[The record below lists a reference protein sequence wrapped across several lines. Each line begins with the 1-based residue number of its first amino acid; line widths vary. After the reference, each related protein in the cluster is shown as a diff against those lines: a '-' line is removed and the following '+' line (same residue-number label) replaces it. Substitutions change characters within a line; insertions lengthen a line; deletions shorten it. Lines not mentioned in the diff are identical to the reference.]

1 MTGYE
6 TRVFIYSGVP
16 FRFDNYILFQSVD
29 EFLPLLELYNVNGE
43 EKYII
48 YNDFI
53 SDGGA
58 VIVAV
63 KQGLETLR
71 EFKERLK
78 KYKEANF
85 IIVKRFSLSS
95 GEVSADCY
103 NINGAEVYENATND
117 AGKISFSVKYFTEK
131 NHFANFLFSPSV
143 TSIKPS
149 LKVKRGTLTTA
160 TKKAITGIKDKLSE
174 ANKFGLFE
182 ITPRVNGVGGVRRSN
197 VAFNFFA
204 PALYKGTAQY
214 GIEGFPDGMEF
225 IALCGGLA
233 TYAEQNA
240 TESIIFTFQ
249 TAIKTNE
256 HILRAVTNYVGAQ
269 KAIAKTPNGDMEY
282 DFKPEFCAI
291 VPAAFLGLRSGQ
303 FLPTGGTEWAVKTA
317 SGYWWASSYSVASEN
332 GILKMTRNADG
343 VNKAIKDVLSVGY
356 NLSEYQIEVG
366 TPFQRIEIPR
376 FEIFGEDYTDFNL
389 CELQIVLD
397 VAARRFQ
404 MLLEVCGKV
413 IDISDDFLVPL
424 TITTDSERIAQQKIA
439 QRVSIIQGVGSA
451 ALGGVSAVAGLATGN
466 IAAAAGGALSVVGAV
481 GGVAQ
486 QVQNP
491 VKPSVSSAGSG
502 AGTTTINYTGNGVYI
517 SFTEFQN
524 AEEIKRDIETFG
536 FNCNLQFEEIHEGG
550 GYEISEINSSCFMK
564 IENASFYTPQFL
576 SVEGAEE
583 LRNKFAQGVRVYYSF
598 SELAEKEGL

>member
-29 EFLPLLELYNVNGE
+29 EFLPLLESYNVEGAEN
-43 EKYII
+43 YII

-63 KQGLETLR
+63 RQGLDKLQG
-71 EFKERLK
+71 FKEKLK

-95 GEVSADCY
+95 GAVSIDCY
-103 NINGAEVYENATND
+103 NINGAEVYENATDNSGEI
-117 AGKISFSVKYFTEK
+117 AFSIKYFIEK
-131 NHFANFLFSPSV
+131 NHFANFLFSPYD

-160 TKKAITGIKDKLSE
+160 TKNAITGIKERLYEK
-174 ANKFGLFE
+174 NRFGLFE
-182 ITPRVNGVGGVRRSN
+182 ITPRVNGVGGVCRSELTYN
-197 VAFNFFA
+197 IFY
-204 PALYKGTAQY
+204 PALYEETAPATP
-214 GIEGFPDGMEF
+214 ERFPDGMEF

-233 TYAEQNA
+233 TYAAQSA
-240 TESIIFTFQ
+240 TESIIFTFK
-249 TAIKTNE
+249 TVIKTQAQ
-256 HILRAVTNYVGAQ
+256 ILKAVTNYAGAQ
-269 KAIAKTPNGDMEY
+269 KAVAFSSEGNTEY

-291 VPAAFLGLRSGQ
+291 VPAAFFGLSSGK

-317 SGYWWASSYSVASEN
+317 SGYWWASSYSVSAGDN
-332 GILKMTRNADG
+332 GILKRIKNADG
-343 VNKAIKDVLSVGY
+343 VNRAIRDLSSVGY

-376 FEIFGEDYTDFNL
+376 FEIFGEDYIDFNL

-404 MLLEVCGKV
+404 MLFEVCGKV
-413 IDISDDFLVPL
+413 IDISDDFLIPL
-424 TITTDSERIAQQKIA
+424 TITTDTERIAQQKIA
-439 QRVSIIQGVGSA
+439 QKVSIIQGVGSA

-466 IAAAAGGALSVVGAV
+466 IAAAAGGALSFVGAV

-486 QVQNP
+486 QLQNP

-517 SFTEFQN
+517 SFVQFQN

-536 FNCNLQFEEIHEGG
+536 FNCNLQFEEIKN
-550 GYEISEINSSCFMK
+550 GYEISGINSSCFMK
-564 IENASFYTPQFL
+564 IENAAFYTPQFL

-598 SELAEKEGL
+598 SELVNKEGL

>member
-6 TRVFIYSGVP
+6 TRVYIYSGVP
-16 FRFDNYILFQSVD
+16 FRFDNYLLFQRVN
-29 EFLPLLELYNVNGE
+29 EFLPLLESYNVNGE
-43 EKYII
+43 ESYII

-63 KQGLETLR
+63 KQGVDTLL

-95 GEVSADCY
+95 GAVSIDCY
-103 NINGAEVYENATND
+103 NISGAEVYENATNNS
-117 AGKISFSVKYFTEK
+117 GGLSFSIKYSIEK
-131 NHFANFLFSPSV
+131 NNFANFLFSVPD
-143 TSIKPS
+143 TSTVPS

-160 TKKAITGIKDKLSE
+160 TKTAITGIKNKLQE
-174 ANKFGLFE
+174 VNKFGLFE

-197 VAFNFFA
+197 LAFNFFA
-204 PALYKGTAQY
+204 PALYKETALH
-214 GIEGFPDGMEF
+214 GIDGFPDGMEF

-240 TESIIFTFQ
+240 TESIIFTFK
-249 TAIKTNE
+249 TVIKTNAQ
-256 HILRAVTNYVGAQ
+256 ILGAVTNYAGAQ
-269 KAIAKTPNGDMEY
+269 KAIAKTTNGDVEY

-291 VPAAFLGLRSGQ
+291 VPAAFFGLRSGQ

-317 SGYWWASSYSVASEN
+317 WGYWWASSYSVTSEN
-332 GILKMTRNADG
+332 GILKRTRDADG
-343 VNKAIKDVLSVGY
+343 VNKAIRDVYSAGY

-376 FEIFGEDYTDFNL
+376 FEIFGEDYTDFNI

-397 VAARRFQ
+397 VASRRFQ

-413 IDISDDFLVPL
+413 IDISEDFLIPL
-424 TITTDSERIAQQKIA
+424 TITTDTERIAQQKIA
-439 QRVSIIQGVGSA
+439 QKVSIIQGVGSA

-517 SFTEFQN
+517 SFTQFQN

-536 FNCNLQFEEIHEGG
+536 FNCNLQFEEIPN
-550 GYEISEINSSCFMK
+550 GYEISGINSSCFMK
-564 IENASFYTPQFL
+564 IENAAFYTPQFL
-576 SVEGAEE
+576 SVEGAKE

-598 SELAEKEGL
+598 SELAKKEGL

>member
-6 TRVFIYSGVP
+6 TRVYIYSGVP
-16 FRFDNYILFQSVD
+16 FRFDNYLLFQRVD
-29 EFLPLLELYNVNGE
+29 EFLPLLESYNVNGAE
-43 EKYII
+43 NYII

-63 KQGLETLR
+63 TQGRETLL

-85 IIVKRFSLSS
+85 VIVKRFSLSS
-95 GEVSADCY
+95 GIVSIDCY
-103 NINGAEVYENATND
+103 NVNGAEVYENAANNSGEI
-117 AGKISFSVKYFTEK
+117 AFSIKYFTKK
-131 NHFANFLFSPSV
+131 NHFANLLFSV
-143 TSIKPS
+143 QDTSAVPS

-160 TKKAITGIKDKLSE
+160 TKNAITGIKNKLQE
-174 ANKFGLFE
+174 VNKFGLFE
-182 ITPRVNGVGGVRRSN
+182 ITPRANGVGGVRRSN
-197 VAFNFFA
+197 IAFNFFA
-204 PALYKGTAQY
+204 PALYKDSAAG
-214 GIEGFPDGMEF
+214 GPEGFPDGMEF

-233 TYAEQNA
+233 TYSAQSA
-240 TESIIFTFQ
+240 TESIIFTFK
-249 TAIKTNE
+249 TVIKTNE
-256 HILRAVTNYVGAQ
+256 QILKAVTNYAGAQ
-269 KAIAKTPNGDMEY
+269 KAIAKTPNGETEY

-291 VPAAFLGLRSGQ
+291 VPAAFFGLRAGQ

-317 SGYWWASSYSVASEN
+317 SGYWWASSYSVTSEN
-332 GILKMTRNADG
+332 GILKRTRNADG
-343 VNKAIKDVLSVGY
+343 VNKAIKDVYSAGY

-366 TPFQRIEIPR
+366 TPFQRIEVPR

-397 VAARRFQ
+397 IAARRFQ

-413 IDISDDFLVPL
+413 IDISDDFLIPL

-439 QRVSIIQGVGSA
+439 QKVSIIQGVGSA

-524 AEEIKRDIETFG
+524 AEEIKREIETFG
-536 FNCNLQFEEIHEGG
+536 FNCNLQFEEIQG
-550 GYEISEINSSCFMK
+550 GYEISGINSRCFMK
-564 IENASFYTPQFL
+564 VENAAFYTPQFL

>member
-6 TRVFIYSGVP
+6 TRVSIYSGVP
-16 FRFDNYILFQSVD
+16 FRFDNYLLFQRVD
-29 EFLPLLELYNVNGE
+29 EFLPMLESYNVNGAE
-43 EKYII
+43 NYII
-48 YNDFI
+48 YDDFI

-63 KQGLETLR
+63 KQEADTLQY
-71 EFKERLK
+71 FKERLK

-95 GEVSADCY
+95 GTVSIDCY
-103 NINGAEVYENATND
+103 NINGAEVYENATNG
-117 AGKISFSVKYFTEK
+117 AGGISFSIKYYIGK
-131 NHFANFLFSPSV
+131 NHFANFLFSVPDASTV
-143 TSIKPS
+143 QS

-160 TKKAITGIKDKLSE
+160 TKNAITGIKNKFQE
-174 ANKFGLFE
+174 VNKFGLFE

-197 VAFNFFA
+197 IAFNFFA
-204 PALYKGTAQY
+204 PALYKDSAAG
-214 GIEGFPDGMEF
+214 GPEDFPDGMEF

-233 TYAEQNA
+233 TYSAQSA
-240 TESIIFTFQ
+240 TESVIFTFK
-249 TAIKTNE
+249 TVIKTQE
-256 HILRAVTNYVGAQ
+256 QILKAVTNYAGAQ
-269 KAIAKTPNGDMEY
+269 RAIAKTPNGETEY

-291 VPAAFLGLRSGQ
+291 VPAAFFNLRSGQ

-317 SGYWWASSYSVASEN
+317 SGYWWASSYSLTSEN
-332 GILKMTRNADG
+332 GILKRTRNADG
-343 VNKAIKDVLSVGY
+343 VNKAIKDIYSSGY

-376 FEIFGEDYTDFNL
+376 FEIFGGDYTDFNL

-397 VAARRFQ
+397 IAARRFQ

-413 IDISDDFLVPL
+413 IDISEDFLIPL
-424 TITTDSERIAQQKIA
+424 TITTDTERIAQQKIA
-439 QRVSIIQGVGSA
+439 QKVSIIQGVGSA

-517 SFTEFQN
+517 SFVEFQN
-524 AEEIKRDIETFG
+524 AEEIKRDIDAYG
-536 FNCNLQFEEIHEGG
+536 FNCNLQFEEIPN
-550 GYEISEINSSCFMK
+550 GYEISEINSRCFMK
-564 IENASFYTPQFL
+564 VENAAFYTPQFL
-576 SVEGAEE
+576 SVEGAGE

-598 SELAEKEGL
+598 SELANNEGL

>member
-6 TRVFIYSGVP
+6 TRVYIYSGVP

-29 EFLPLLELYNVNGE
+29 EFLPLLESYNVNGAE
-43 EKYII
+43 NYII

-63 KQGLETLR
+63 NQGRKTLQ
-71 EFKERLK
+71 EFKEKLK
-78 KYKEANF
+78 RYKEANF

-95 GEVSADCY
+95 GAVSTDCY
-103 NINGAEVYENATND
+103 NINGAEVYENATNNSGEI
-117 AGKISFSVKYFTEK
+117 AFSIKYFIEK
-131 NHFANFLFSPSV
+131 NNFANFLFSPSV

-160 TKKAITGIKDKLSE
+160 TKNVITGIKEKLYES
-174 ANKFGLFE
+174 NSFGLFE

-197 VAFNFFA
+197 IAFNFFA
-204 PALYKGTAQY
+204 PALYKDSAAEGP
-214 GIEGFPDGMEF
+214 EGFPDGMEF

-233 TYAEQNA
+233 TYSAQSA
-240 TESIIFTFQ
+240 TESIIFTFK
-249 TAIKTNE
+249 TVIKTNDQ
-256 HILRAVTNYVGAQ
+256 ILKAVTNYAGAQ
-269 KAIAKTPNGDMEY
+269 KAIAKTTNGETEY

-291 VPAAFLGLRSGQ
+291 VPAAFFGLRSGQ

-317 SGYWWASSYSVASEN
+317 SGYWWASSYSVNSEN
-332 GILKMTRNADG
+332 GILKRTRNADG
-343 VNKAIKDVLSVGY
+343 VNKAIKDLLSAGY

-366 TPFQRIEIPR
+366 TPFQRIEVPR
-376 FEIFGEDYTDFNL
+376 YEIFGGDYTDFNL

-397 VAARRFQ
+397 IAARRFQ
-404 MLLEVCGKV
+404 MLFEVCGKV
-413 IDISDDFLVPL
+413 IDISDDFLIPL
-424 TITTDSERIAQQKIA
+424 TITTDTERIAQQKIA
-439 QRVSIIQGVGSA
+439 QKVSIIQGVGSA
-451 ALGGVSAVAGLATGN
+451 ALGGVSAVAGFATGN

-486 QVQNP
+486 QLQNP
-491 VKPSVSSAGSG
+491 VKASVSSAGSG

-517 SFTEFQN
+517 SFVEFQN
-524 AEEIKRDIETFG
+524 AEEIKRDIDTFG
-536 FNCNLQFEEIHEGG
+536 FNCNLQFEEIPD
-550 GYEISEINSSCFMK
+550 GYEISVINSRCFMK
-564 IENASFYTPQFL
+564 IENAAFYTPQFL

-598 SELAEKEGL
+598 SELVSKEGL

>member
-6 TRVFIYSGVP
+6 TRVYIYSGVP
-16 FRFDNYILFQSVD
+16 FRFDNYLLFQSVG
-29 EFLPLLELYNVNGE
+29 EFLPLLESYNVNGE
-43 EKYII
+43 ESYII

-63 KQGLETLR
+63 KQGLETLL

-85 IIVKRFSLSS
+85 FLVKRLSLSS
-95 GEVSADCY
+95 GAVSTDCY
-103 NINGAEVYENATND
+103 NINGAEVYENATNNSGEI
-117 AGKISFSVKYFTEK
+117 AFSIKYSIEK
-131 NHFANFLFSPSV
+131 NHFANFLFS
-143 TSIKPS
+143 TADATAKPS

-160 TKKAITGIKDKLSE
+160 TKNAITGIKNKLQE

-204 PALYKGTAQY
+204 PALYKDGAA
-214 GIEGFPDGMEF
+214 GAPDGFPDGMEF

-240 TESIIFTFQ
+240 TESIIFTFK
-249 TAIKTNE
+249 TVIKTNAQ
-256 HILRAVTNYVGAQ
+256 ILKAVTNYAGAQ
-269 KAIAKTPNGDMEY
+269 RAIAKTPNGETEY

-291 VPAAFLGLRSGQ
+291 VPAAFFGLRAGQ

-317 SGYWWASSYSVASEN
+317 SGYWWASSYSVTSEN
-332 GILKMTRNADG
+332 GILKRTRNADG
-343 VNKAIKDVLSVGY
+343 VNKAIKDVYSAGY

-413 IDISDDFLVPL
+413 IDISEDFLIPL
-424 TITTDSERIAQQKIA
+424 TITTDTERIAQQKIA
-439 QRVSIIQGVGSA
+439 QKVSIIQGVGSA

-517 SFTEFQN
+517 SFVEFQN
-524 AEEIKRDIETFG
+524 AEEIKRDIDTFG
-536 FNCNLQFEEIHEGG
+536 FNCNLQFEEIQG
-550 GYEISEINSSCFMK
+550 GYEISGINSRCFMK
-564 IENASFYTPQFL
+564 IENAAFYTPQFL

-598 SELAEKEGL
+598 SELANKEGL

>member
-6 TRVFIYSGVP
+6 TRVSIYSGVP

-29 EFLPLLELYNVNGE
+29 EFLPLLEIYNVNGE
-43 EKYII
+43 GNYII

-63 KQGLETLR
+63 KQGLDTLQD
-71 EFKERLK
+71 FKERLK
-78 KYKEANF
+78 KYKKANF
-85 IIVKRFSLSS
+85 IIVKRFVLSS
-95 GEVSADCY
+95 GAVSTDCY
-103 NINGAEVYENATND
+103 NINGAEVYENVTNNS
-117 AGKISFSVKYFTEK
+117 GEISFSIKYFIEK
-131 NHFANFLFSPSV
+131 NNFANFLFSPSV

-160 TKKAITGIKDKLSE
+160 TKDVITGVKEKLQES
-174 ANKFGLFE
+174 NSFGLFE

-197 VAFNFFA
+197 VTFNFFA
-204 PALYKGTAQY
+204 PALYKDSETGAP
-214 GIEGFPDGMEF
+214 EGFPDGMEF

-233 TYAEQNA
+233 TYSAQSA
-240 TESIIFTFQ
+240 TESIIFTFK
-249 TAIKTNE
+249 TVIKTQE
-256 HILRAVTNYVGAQ
+256 QILKAVTNYAGAQ
-269 KAIAKTPNGDMEY
+269 KAIAKTPNGEMEY
-282 DFKPEFCAI
+282 EFKPEFCAI
-291 VPAAFLGLRSGQ
+291 VPAAFFGLRAGQ
-303 FLPTGGTEWAVKTA
+303 FLPTGVTEWAVKTA
-317 SGYWWASSYSVASEN
+317 SGYWWASSYSVSSEN
-332 GILKMTRNADG
+332 GILKRTRNADG
-343 VNKAIKDVLSVGY
+343 VNKAIKDVYSAGY

-366 TPFQRIEIPR
+366 TPFQRIEVPR
-376 FEIFGEDYTDFNL
+376 YEIFGDDYTDFNL

-397 VAARRFQ
+397 IAARRFQ

-424 TITTDSERIAQQKIA
+424 TITTDTERIAQQKIA
-439 QRVSIIQGVGSA
+439 QKVSIIQGVGSA

-486 QVQNP
+486 QLQNP
-491 VKPSVSSAGSG
+491 VKASVTSAGSG

-517 SFTEFQN
+517 SFTQFQN

-536 FNCNLQFEEIHEGG
+536 FNCDLQFEEIPD
-550 GYEISEINSSCFMK
+550 GYEISVINSRCFMK
-564 IENASFYTPQFL
+564 IENAAFYTPQFL

-598 SELAEKEGL
+598 SELASKEGL

>member
-6 TRVFIYSGVP
+6 TRVSIYSGVP
-16 FRFDNYILFQSVD
+16 FRFDNYLLFQRVD
-29 EFLPLLELYNVNGE
+29 EFSPLLESYNVNGAE
-43 EKYII
+43 NYII
-48 YNDFI
+48 YNEFI

-63 KQGLETLR
+63 RQERETLQK
-71 EFKERLK
+71 FKEKLK

-85 IIVKRFSLSS
+85 IVVKRFSLSY
-95 GEVSADCY
+95 GAVSIDCY
-103 NINGAEVYENATND
+103 NIKGEEAYENATNNSGEI
-117 AGKISFSVKYFTEK
+117 AFSIKYFIEK
-131 NHFANFLFSPSV
+131 NNFANFLFSVPDASTV
-143 TSIKPS
+143 PS

-160 TKKAITGIKDKLSE
+160 TKNAITGIKNKLQG

-204 PALYKGTAQY
+204 PALYKDSAAGSPD
-214 GIEGFPDGMEF
+214 GFPDGMEF

-233 TYAEQNA
+233 TYSAQSA
-240 TESIIFTFQ
+240 TESIIFTFK
-249 TAIKTNE
+249 TVIKTQE
-256 HILRAVTNYVGAQ
+256 QILKAVTNYAGAQ
-269 KAIAKTPNGDMEY
+269 KAIAKTANGETEY

-291 VPAAFLGLRSGQ
+291 VPAAFFGLRAGQ

-317 SGYWWASSYSVASEN
+317 SGYWWASSYSVTSEN
-332 GILKMTRNADG
+332 GILKRTRNADG
-343 VNKAIKDVLSVGY
+343 VNKAIKDFSSGGY

-366 TPFQRIEIPR
+366 TPFQRIEVPR
-376 FEIFGEDYTDFNL
+376 YEIFGGDYTDFNL

-397 VAARRFQ
+397 IAARRFQ

-413 IDISDDFLVPL
+413 IDISEDFLIPL
-424 TITTDSERIAQQKIA
+424 TITTDTERIAQQKIA
-439 QRVSIIQGVGSA
+439 QKVSIIQGVGSA

-491 VKPSVSSAGSG
+491 VKASVSSAGSG

-517 SFTEFQN
+517 SFVEFQN

-536 FNCNLQFEEIHEGG
+536 FNCNLQFAEIPD
-550 GYEISEINSSCFMK
+550 GYEISGINSCCFMK
-564 IENASFYTPQFL
+564 VENAAFYTPQFL

>member
-6 TRVFIYSGVP
+6 TRVSIYSGVP
-16 FRFDNYILFQSVD
+16 FRFDNYLLFQRVD
-29 EFLPLLELYNVNGE
+29 EFLPMLESYNVNGAE
-43 EKYII
+43 NYII

-63 KQGLETLR
+63 KQGADTLL

-95 GEVSADCY
+95 GAVSTDCY
-103 NINGAEVYENATND
+103 NINGTEVYENATNN
-117 AGKISFSVKYFTEK
+117 AGGVSFAVKYFTEK
-131 NHFANFLFSPSV
+131 NHFANFLFSTADS
-143 TSIKPS
+143 SIKPS

-160 TKKAITGIKDKLSE
+160 TKNAITGIKNKLQE
-174 ANKFGLFE
+174 VNKFGLFE
-182 ITPRVNGVGGVRRSN
+182 ITPRVNGVGGIRRSN

-204 PALYKGTAQY
+204 PALYKETALNV
-214 GIEGFPDGMEF
+214 IDGFPDGMEF

-233 TYAEQNA
+233 TYSAQSA
-240 TESIIFTFQ
+240 TESVIFTFK
-249 TAIKTNE
+249 TVIKTSAQ
-256 HILRAVTNYVGAQ
+256 ILGAITNYAGAQ
-269 KAIAKTPNGDMEY
+269 RAIAKTPNGEMEY

-291 VPAAFLGLRSGQ
+291 VPAAFFGLRSGQ

-317 SGYWWASSYSVASEN
+317 SGYWWASSYSLTSEN
-332 GILKMTRNADG
+332 GILKRTRNADG
-343 VNKAIKDVLSVGY
+343 VNNAIKDIYSAGY

-376 FEIFGEDYTDFNL
+376 FEIFGGDYTDFNI

-397 VAARRFQ
+397 IAARRFQ

-413 IDISDDFLVPL
+413 IDISEDFLIPL
-424 TITTDSERIAQQKIA
+424 TITTDTERIAQQKIA
-439 QRVSIIQGVGSA
+439 QKVSIIQGVGSA

-502 AGTTTINYTGNGVYI
+502 AGTTTINYTGNGIYI
-517 SFTEFQN
+517 SFVEFQN
-524 AEEIKRDIETFG
+524 AEEIKRDIDTFG
-536 FNCNLQFEEIHEGG
+536 FNCNLQFEEITG
-550 GYEISEINSSCFMK
+550 GYEISEINSRCFVK
-564 IENASFYTPQFL
+564 VENAAFYTPQFL
-576 SVEGAEE
+576 SVEGAGE

-598 SELAEKEGL
+598 SELANNEGL